1 MSKEESILL
10 LIVSVGAF
18 IVPFLSRRLMLP
30 SAVGEIIFGLIIG
43 VFFKE
48 TTEGLTI
55 LHFLG
60 SLGFLILMYLAG
72 LEINFER
79 IKITPKRE
87 LAIYLIS
94 LLIIIA
100 TSFAVVI
107 YLKQPIINAL
117 VYLTIAVGLLYPVLK
132 DSGLLNT
139 DYAQSLLIIASLG
152 EVLSLLFI
160 SGFFLYFEY
169 GLSKQ
174 TFIHLF
180 EIYLFFFIAYIVLK
194 FFQLYAW
201 WNPKKAFTFI
211 KADDPTET
219 DVRANFANMFIFVAL
234 ANLLG
239 LEYIIGAFFGGMLFA
254 MVFKER
260 HQIQEKMSSFGYG
273 FLIPVFFIEVGLRFD
288 LFNLLKKEIILGAV
302 MISLT
307 ILAVR
312 VAGAIPLFFSGF
324 SLREVLAFPF
334 AMSMPLTLLVA
345 IATLG
350 LETGVINQDYA
361 SMIILS
367 ALISGILYPWLFK
380 FIMKQPEGKKDV
392 QPDNR

>member
-18 IVPFLSRRLMLP
+18 IVPFLSRKLMLP

-48 TTEGLTI
+48 ATGSLTI
-55 LHFLG
+55 IHFLG

-79 IKITPKRE
+79 IKVTPRKE
-87 LAIYLIS
+87 LVIYLIS
-94 LLIIIA
+94 LIIIIC
-100 TSFAVVI
+100 TSFAIVL
-107 YLKQPIINAL
+107 YLNQPIINAL
-117 VYLTIAVGLLYPVLK
+117 VYLTVAVGLLYPVLK
-132 DSGLLNT
+132 DSGLLDT
-139 DYAQSLLIIASLG
+139 DFAQSTLIVASLG

-180 EIYLFFFIAYIVLK
+180 EIYLFFFIAYVVLK

-254 MVFKER
+254 MVFKKR
-260 HQIQEKMSSFGYG
+260 HEIQEKISSFGYG

-288 LFNLLKKEIILGAV
+288 LFNLLKKEIILGAIS
-302 MISLT
+302 ISLT

-324 SLREVLAFPF
+324 SLREILAFPF
-334 AMSMPLTLLVA
+334 ALSMPLTLLVA

-380 FIMKQPEGKKDV
+380 FITKKPEGIENV
-392 QPDNR
+392 QPDSG